1 VRRQVEA
8 AEVFAYVDNSLDPDQ
23 RLAFEARLRNDADLR
38 RQVAKWESQ
47 NRAIRAAYGGVAS
60 ARPAVDL
67 GRNSNENGPL
77 WLASSMRSRQSAA
90 ATRVAGEARAKS
102 PRSAAAAGP
111 HTPSAAPRRLAGR
124 RVAAIVALAAVLLVV
139 SAPGGP
145 PRPQG
150 RLIEAGVAA
159 YRAFAAGADVPV
171 EFAASDPKT
180 LTKWLAPQFP
190 RGIVVPGFSSD
201 ELRLLGARI
210 APGTTTS
217 AAFLVYED
225 RRGERVGL
233 LIEPL
238 DAPAPSR
245 PNLREL
251 AGISVA
257 VWTDAGDGFAVAG
270 SDPQEVV
277 ALTRLVDRTP
287 AQR

>member
-1 VRRQVEA
+1 
-8 AEVFAYVDNSLDPDQ
+8 
-23 RLAFEARLRNDADLR
+23 
-38 RQVAKWESQ
+38 
-47 NRAIRAAYGGVAS
+47 
-60 ARPAVDL
+60 
-67 GRNSNENGPL
+67 
-77 WLASSMRSRQSAA
+77 
-90 ATRVAGEARAKS
+90 
-102 PRSAAAAGP
+102 
-111 HTPSAAPRRLAGR
+111 
-124 RVAAIVALAAVLLVV
+124 
-139 SAPGGP
+139 
-145 PRPQG
+145 
-150 RLIEAGVAA
+150 LIEAGVAA

-287 AQR
+287 APR